1 MRIKTIILIGLV
13 FILALSCK
21 SRLQPRLYQVGE
33 SISFLLKEVESFY
46 RPGYI
51 LTDEPQTSYIRP
63 GDGAILIA
71 KRIGP
76 SAGELQ
82 TLGKVFTVEEKIAYQ
97 ILVELP
103 ASIRKDS
110 LDLHDHSL
118 CRLEGRF
125 DVDERLRIYH
135 CMKGFMVIDTVWTS
149 SFRARLSGIY
159 VNPENDTLIFEGD
172 LKARRRN

>member
-1 MRIKTIILIGLV
+1 MKIKTIILIGFV

-63 GDGAILIA
+63 GDGTVLVA

-82 TLGKVFTVEEKIAYQ
+82 TLGKVFTVEEKTAYQ
-97 ILVELP
+97 IMVELP
-103 ASIRKDS
+103 TSIRRDS
-110 LDLHDHSL
+110 LDLRGRSI

-125 DVDERLRIYH
+125 DVDEQLRIYR
-135 CMKGFMVIDTVWTS
+135 CMQGFMVIDTVWTS
-149 SFRARLSGIY
+149 SFRGRLSGIY